1 MICLSGFELYSRWVP
16 LENLTLFKEISILGT
31 LGAREFFFIMT
42 RWKIFF
48 PGSSQPLN
56 FRPKQQEKP
65 SGTQGTYLASWI
77 SQVQNTDY
85 YELPS
90 ITFLANSLDKS
101 WNLENIMNLYVGWRE
116 GLGMNGSKKRNKWK
130 FVSTPLSLSMIFA
143 RIVLG
148 AESR

>member
-1 MICLSGFELYSRWVP
+1 MLCLSGFELYSRWVP

-56 FRPKQQEKP
+56 FRRKQQEKP
-65 SGTQGTYLASWI
+65 SGNPL
-77 SQVQNTDY
+77 VQNTDY

-90 ITFLANSLDKS
+90 ITFLENSLDKS
-101 WNLENIMNLYVGWRE
+101 
-116 GLGMNGSKKRNKWK
+116 
-130 FVSTPLSLSMIFA
+130 
-143 RIVLG
+143 
-148 AESR
+148 

>member
-1 MICLSGFELYSRWVP
+1 MLCLSGFELYSRWVP

-42 RWKIFF
+42 RGKIIF

-56 FRPKQQEKP
+56 FRRKQQENKP
-65 SGTQGTYLASWI
+65 SGTQGTYLAPWI

-90 ITFLANSLDKS
+90 ITFLENSLD
-101 WNLENIMNLYVGWRE
+101 NLE
-116 GLGMNGSKKRNKWK
+116 
-130 FVSTPLSLSMIFA
+130 T
-143 RIVLG
+143 
-148 AESR
+148 